1 MPLPSSFLETAS
13 RWMLF
18 SQVDPTC
25 AQRELCRLETEGLVF
40 CKRFAR
46 RQEIYSPASY
56 QSCLGLVLEGRVL
69 VEKEGGILL
78 NALGPGD
85 CFGAAAL
92 FCDTVQYVTTVRAAS
107 DAQVLFLR
115 REALEQLFAALPAT
129 AVNYIRFLSG
139 RIQFLNRQL
148 HRFTAPSAEETLLR
162 YLESEQKAA
171 GGQNPLRL
179 RLSLSRLAETLN
191 MGRSSLYRSL
201 QLLESQGRI
210 RRDGRCITLLPPEP
224 HPSLSGPEPDNTTRD
239 LPRDETR

>member
-1 MPLPSSFLETAS
+1 
-13 RWMLF
+13 MLF
-18 SQVDPTC
+18 AQVDPAC
-25 AQRELCRLETEGLVF
+25 AQRELGRLEAEGLVF
-40 CKRFAR
+40 SRSFAR
-46 RQEIYSPASY
+46 RQVIYSPASY
-56 QSCLGLVLEGRVL
+56 QPCLGLVLEGRVV
-69 VEKEGGILL
+69 VEKDGGILL

-85 CFGAAAL
+85 CFGAATL
-92 FCDTVQYVTTVRAAS
+92 FCDTVQYVTTVRAVSA
-107 DAQVLFLR
+107 AQVLFLR

-129 AVNYIRFLSG
+129 AVNYITFLSG

-171 GGQNPLRL
+171 GDQNPLRL

-210 RRDGRCITLLPPEP
+210 RREGRSITLLPQEALLPPSGVTPEQTTQE
-224 HPSLSGPEPDNTTRD
+224 PSCN
-239 LPRDETR
+239 ETR